1 MTKSKYNTVKEI
13 PFAWYEVDA
22 LEAWLDEQSQQGL
35 QLVGIRGFSFG
46 YKRAV
51 FVKSTEAPTRYR
63 VHIKPKDGYYTR
75 REEYR
80 ETMRE
85 LGWEY
90 VDRLNY
96 RADIY
101 RAARPDAVEINT
113 DESALRDSIKSAN
126 RLDLVSS
133 ILLILLIPN
142 ILRNNLRFMRHY
154 DGFYDMLLD
163 GAALLTVSAALLA
176 AFWLVLG
183 VFGIL
188 RSLALRRRYL
198 LDRSFRPDPEIRK
211 RKHVRIALLTLSG
224 VCVLFLMVVAIGS
237 AGSSY
242 DVPLSNCPVVLLESL
257 SPEEAAQLD
266 YDVDRLDAPHGTGG
280 KYLFYSFATYRQDGP
295 TVWFG
300 DNYPGWGY
308 SPFSYWVC
316 VEDIRS
322 ESLAEKYYAEKAAAH
337 DDWQTVQIT
346 GWDQAMYRQY
356 TSTLQED
363 WNNNENVPADIIRH
377 HHDLILRLGNRVVTV
392 GYFGEADMYP
402 RLNTLYARRTAP
414 AAADAAA

>member
-1 MTKSKYNTVKEI
+1 MSKSKYNIAKEM

-35 QLVGIRGFSFG
+35 KLVSIRGLG
-46 YKRAV
+46 YKNAI
-51 FVKSTEAPTRYR
+51 FAETAESPTRYR

-90 VDRLNY
+90 VDRLHY

-101 RAARPDAVEINT
+101 RATRPDAVEINT

-163 GAALLTVSAALLA
+163 GAALLTVSAVLLA

-198 LDRSFRPDPEIRK
+198 LDRSFRPAPEIRK
-211 RKHVRIALLTLSG
+211 RKRVRVALLTLVGISI
-224 VCVLFLMVVAIGS
+224 LFLAVVGT
-237 AGSSY
+237 GSSGSYY
-242 DVPLSNCPVVLLESL
+242 DVPLSDCPVVLLESL

-266 YDVDRLDAPHGTGG
+266 YDADYLDAPHGTGG
-280 KYLFYSFATYRQDGP
+280 KHLLYSFVTYRQDGP
-295 TVWFG
+295 TIRLDG
-300 DNYPGWGY
+300 EYAGIGY
-308 SPFSYWVC
+308 AAFNYWVN
-316 VEDIRS
+316 VMDIRA
-322 ESLAEKYYAEKAAAH
+322 ESLAEKYFAEKANAH
-337 DDWQTVQIT
+337 DWQEVQIK
-346 GWDQAMYRQY
+346 GWDQAMYRRY
-356 TSTLQED
+356 TTSLRQEFRS
-363 WNNNENVPADIIRH
+363 NNLPDTPEISQQELV
-377 HHDLILRLGNRVVTV
+377 LRLGNRVVTV
-392 GYFGEADMYP
+392 GYDGEADMYP

-414 AAADAAA
+414 AAELTA

>member
-1 MTKSKYNTVKEI
+1 MSKSKYNIAKEM

-35 QLVGIRGFSFG
+35 QLVSIRGLG
-46 YKRAV
+46 YKNAI
-51 FVKSTEAPTRYR
+51 FAETTEAPTRYR

-90 VDRLNY
+90 VDRLHY

-142 ILRNNLRFMRHY
+142 MLRNNLRFMRHY
-154 DGFYDMLLD
+154 EGFYDMLLD
-163 GAALLTVSAALLA
+163 GAALLTVSAVLLA

-198 LDRSFRPDPEIRK
+198 LDRSFRPAPEIRK
-211 RKHVRIALLTLSG
+211 RKRVRVALLTLVGISI
-224 VCVLFLMVVAIGS
+224 LFLAVVGIGS
-237 AGSSY
+237 SGSSY

-266 YDVDRLDAPHGTGG
+266 YDADRLDAPHGTGG
-280 KYLFYSFATYRQDGP
+280 KYLLYSFATYRQDGP
-295 TVWFG
+295 TIRLEG
-300 DNYPGWGY
+300 EYAGIGY
-308 SPFSYWVC
+308 ASFSYWVN
-316 VEDIRS
+316 VKDIRT
-322 ESLAEKYYAEKAAAH
+322 ESLAEKYFAEKANAH
-337 DDWQTVQIT
+337 DWQEVQIK
-346 GWDQAMYRQY
+346 GWDQAMYRRY
-356 TSTLQED
+356 TTSLRQEFRSD
-363 WNNNENVPADIIRH
+363 RLPDTPEMSQQELV
-377 HHDLILRLGNRVVTV
+377 LRLGSRVVTI
-392 GYFGEADMYP
+392 GYDGKADMVP

>member
-1 MTKSKYNTVKEI
+1 MSKTKYNVAKEL

-35 QLVGIRGFSFG
+35 QLVSIRGLG
-46 YKRAV
+46 YKNAI
-51 FVKSTEAPTRYR
+51 FAETTEAPTRYR

-90 VDRLNY
+90 VDRLHY

-101 RAARPDAVEINT
+101 RATRPDAVEINT
-113 DESALRDSIKSAN
+113 DENALRDSIKSAN
-126 RLDLVSS
+126 RGELCAGIV
-133 ILLILLIPN
+133 LILLIPN
-142 ILRNNLRFMRHY
+142 LLRNELRYMKFY

-163 GAALLTVSAALLA
+163 GTALLTVSAVFLA
-176 AFWLVLG
+176 AFYLVLG
-183 VFGIL
+183 IYTIL
-188 RSLALRRRYL
+188 RSIAQRRRYL
-198 LDRSFRPDPEIRK
+198 LDRSFRPAPEIRK
-211 RKHVRIALLTLSG
+211 RKRVRIALLTLVGISI
-224 VCVLFLMVVAIGS
+224 LFLAVVGIGS

-266 YDVDRLDAPHGTGG
+266 YDADRLDAPHGTGG
-280 KYLFYSFATYRQDGP
+280 KYLLYSFATYRQDGP
-295 TVWFG
+295 TIRLVG
-300 DNYPGWGY
+300 EYAGIGY
-308 SPFSYWVC
+308 ASFSYWVN
-316 VEDIRS
+316 VKDIRT
-322 ESLAEKYYAEKAAAH
+322 ESLAEKYYAEKAAAR

>member
-51 FVKSTEAPTRYR
+51 LAETTEPPTRYR
-63 VHIKPKDGYYTR
+63 IHIKPKDGYYTQ
-75 REEYR
+75 REEYK

-96 RADIY
+96 RADVY
-101 RAARPDAVEINT
+101 RATRPDAVEINT

-142 ILRNNLRFMRHY
+142 MLRNNLRFMRHY

-198 LDRSFRPDPEIRK
+198 LDRSFRPAPEIRK
-211 RKHVRIALLTLSG
+211 RKRVRVALLTLVGISI
-224 VCVLFLMVVAIGS
+224 LFLAVVGIGS
-237 AGSSY
+237 SGSYY
-242 DVPLSNCPVVLLESL
+242 DVPLSDCPVVRLESL
-257 SPEEAAQLD
+257 SPEEAAQKP
-266 YDVDRLDAPHGTGG
+266 YQRPNETHGTGG
-280 KYLFYSFATYRQDGP
+280 KHLLYSFATYRQDGP
-295 TVWFG
+295 TIWLEG
-300 DNYPGWGY
+300 EHAGIGYPT
-308 SPFSYWVC
+308 FSYWVN
-316 VEDIRS
+316 VMDIRT
-322 ESLAEKYYAEKAAAH
+322 ESLAEKYYAEKEAAH
-337 DDWQTVQIT
+337 DWQEVQIK
-346 GWDQAMYRQY
+346 GWDQAMYRRY
-356 TSTLQED
+356 TTNLRQEFRS
-363 WNNNENVPADIIRH
+363 NNLPDTPEMSQQKLV
-377 HHDLILRLGNRVVTV
+377 LRLGNRVVTV
-392 GYFGEADMYP
+392 GYDGEADMYP
-402 RLNTLYARRTAP
+402 RLNTLYARRAAP

>member
-1 MTKSKYNTVKEI
+1 MSKSKYNIAKEM

-35 QLVGIRGFSFG
+35 KLVSIRGLG
-46 YKRAV
+46 YKNAI
-51 FVKSTEAPTRYR
+51 FAETAESPTRYR

-90 VDRLNY
+90 VDRLHY

-142 ILRNNLRFMRHY
+142 MLRNNLRFMRHY

-163 GAALLTVSAALLA
+163 GAALLTVSAVLLA

-198 LDRSFRPDPEIRK
+198 LDRSFRPAPEIRK
-211 RKHVRIALLTLSG
+211 RKRVRVALLTLVGISI
-224 VCVLFLMVVAIGS
+224 LFLVVVGT
-237 AGSSY
+237 GSSGSYY
-242 DVPLSNCPVVLLESL
+242 DVPLSDCPVVLLESL

-266 YDVDRLDAPHGTGG
+266 YDADYLDAPHGTGG
-280 KYLFYSFATYRQDGP
+280 KHLLYSFVTYRQDGP
-295 TVWFG
+295 TIRLDG
-300 DNYPGWGY
+300 EYAGIGY
-308 SPFSYWVC
+308 AAFNYWVN
-316 VEDIRS
+316 VMDIRA
-322 ESLAEKYYAEKAAAH
+322 ESLAEKYFAEKANAH
-337 DDWQTVQIT
+337 DWQEVQIK
-346 GWDQAMYRQY
+346 GWDQAMYRRY
-356 TSTLQED
+356 TTSLRQEFRSD
-363 WNNNENVPADIIRH
+363 RLPDTPEISQQELV
-377 HHDLILRLGNRVVTV
+377 LRLGNRVVTV
-392 GYFGEADMYP
+392 GYDGEADMYP

-414 AAADAAA
+414 AAELTA

>member
-1 MTKSKYNTVKEI
+1 MSKSKYNIAKEM

-35 QLVGIRGFSFG
+35 KLVSIRGLG
-46 YKRAV
+46 YKNAI
-51 FVKSTEAPTRYR
+51 FAETAESPTRYR

-90 VDRLNY
+90 VDRLHY

-101 RAARPDAVEINT
+101 RATRPDAVEINT

-142 ILRNNLRFMRHY
+142 MLRNNLRFMRHY

-163 GAALLTVSAALLA
+163 GAALLTVSAVLLA

-198 LDRSFRPDPEIRK
+198 LGRSFRPAPEIRK
-211 RKHVRIALLTLSG
+211 RKRVRVALLTLVGISI
-224 VCVLFLMVVAIGS
+224 LFLVVVGT
-237 AGSSY
+237 GSSGSYY
-242 DVPLSNCPVVLLESL
+242 DVPLSDCPVVLLESL

-266 YDVDRLDAPHGTGG
+266 YDADYLDAPHGTGG
-280 KYLFYSFATYRQDGP
+280 KHLLYSFATYRQDGP
-295 TVWFG
+295 TIWLEG
-300 DNYPGWGY
+300 EHAGIGYPA
-308 SPFSYWVC
+308 FSYWVN
-316 VEDIRS
+316 VMDICT
-322 ESLAEKYYAEKAAAH
+322 ESLAEKYYAEKEAAH
-337 DDWQTVQIT
+337 DWQEVQIK
-346 GWDQAMYRQY
+346 GWDQAMYRRY
-356 TSTLQED
+356 TTSLRQEFRSD
-363 WNNNENVPADIIRH
+363 RLPDTPEMSQQELV
-377 HHDLILRLGNRVVTV
+377 LRLGNRVVTV
-392 GYFGEADMYP
+392 GYNGEADMVP

>member
-1 MTKSKYNTVKEI
+1 MSKSKYNIAKEM

-35 QLVGIRGFSFG
+35 KLVSIRGLG
-46 YKRAV
+46 YKNAI
-51 FVKSTEAPTRYR
+51 FAETAESPTRYR

-90 VDRLNY
+90 VDRLHY

-101 RAARPDAVEINT
+101 RATRPDAVEINT

-142 ILRNNLRFMRHY
+142 MLRNNLRFMRHY

-163 GAALLTVSAALLA
+163 GAALLTVSAVLLA

-198 LDRSFRPDPEIRK
+198 LGRSFRPAPEIRK
-211 RKHVRIALLTLSG
+211 RKRVRVALLTLVGISI
-224 VCVLFLMVVAIGS
+224 LFLVVVGT
-237 AGSSY
+237 GSSGSYY
-242 DVPLSNCPVVLLESL
+242 DVPLSDCPVVLLESL

-266 YDVDRLDAPHGTGG
+266 YDADYLDAPHGTGG
-280 KYLFYSFATYRQDGP
+280 KHLLYSFVTYRQDGP
-295 TVWFG
+295 TIRLDG
-300 DNYPGWGY
+300 EYAGIGY
-308 SPFSYWVC
+308 AAFNYWVN
-316 VEDIRS
+316 VMDIRA
-322 ESLAEKYYAEKAAAH
+322 ESLAEKYFAEKANAH
-337 DDWQTVQIT
+337 DWQEVQIK
-346 GWDQAMYRQY
+346 GWDQAMYRRY
-356 TSTLQED
+356 TTSLRQEFRSD
-363 WNNNENVPADIIRH
+363 RLPDTPEMSQQELV
-377 HHDLILRLGNRVVTV
+377 LRLGSRVVTI
-392 GYFGEADMYP
+392 GYDGKADMVP

>member
-1 MTKSKYNTVKEI
+1 MSKSKYITIKEL

-51 FVKSTEAPTRYR
+51 FAESGEFPTRYR
-63 VHIKPKDGYYTR
+63 VHIKPKDGYYTK
-75 REEYR
+75 REEFK

-90 VDRLNY
+90 VNRLNY
-96 RADIY
+96 RADVY
-101 RAARPDAVEINT
+101 RATRPDAVEINT
-113 DESALRDSIKSAN
+113 DENALRDSIKSAN

-142 ILRNNLRFMRHY
+142 MLRNNLHFMRYY

-163 GAALLTVSAALLA
+163 GTALLTVSAVLLA

-198 LDRSFRPDPEIRK
+198 LDRSFRPAPEIRK

-257 SPEEAAQLD
+257 CPEEAAQLD
-266 YDVDRLDAPHGTGG
+266 NADEYHNAPSATGG
-280 KYLFYSFATYRQDGP
+280 KYLLYSYVTYRQDGP

-300 DNYPGWGY
+300 DDYPGWGY
-308 SPFSYWVC
+308 CPFSYWVC

-356 TSTLQED
+356 TSTL
-363 WNNNENVPADIIRH
+363 
-377 HHDLILRLGNRVVTV
+377 
-392 GYFGEADMYP
+392 
-402 RLNTLYARRTAP
+402 
-414 AAADAAA
+414 

>member
-1 MTKSKYNTVKEI
+1 MSKSKYNTTKEM

-35 QLVGIRGFSFG
+35 QLVSIRGLA
-46 YKRAV
+46 YKNAV
-51 FVKSTEAPTRYR
+51 FAETTEAPTRYR
-63 VHIKPKDGYYTR
+63 IHIKPKDGYYTR

-90 VDRLNY
+90 VDRLHY

-101 RAARPDAVEINT
+101 RATRPDAVEINT
-113 DESALRDSIKSAN
+113 DENALRDSIKSAN
-126 RLDLVSS
+126 RGELCAGIV
-133 ILLILLIPN
+133 LILLIPN
-142 ILRNNLRFMRHY
+142 LLRNELQYMKFY

-163 GAALLTVSAALLA
+163 GTALLTAAAVFLA
-176 AFWLVLG
+176 AFYLVLG
-183 VFGIL
+183 IYAIL
-188 RSLALRRRYL
+188 RSIAQRRRYL
-198 LDRSFRPDPEIRK
+198 LDRSFRPAPEIRK
-211 RKHVRIALLTLSG
+211 RKRVRIALLTLVGISM
-224 VCVLFLMVVAIGS
+224 LFLVVLGIGT
-237 AGSSY
+237 AGSYY
-242 DVPLSNCPVVLLESL
+242 DVPLSDCPVVLLEAL
-257 SPEEAAQLD
+257 SPEEAAQKP
-266 YDVDRLDAPHGTGG
+266 YQRYNETHGTGG

>member
-1 MTKSKYNTVKEI
+1 MSKTKYNVAKEL

-35 QLVGIRGFSFG
+35 QLVSIRGLG
-46 YKRAV
+46 YKNAI
-51 FVKSTEAPTRYR
+51 FAETTEAPTRYR

-90 VDRLNY
+90 VDRLHY

-101 RAARPDAVEINT
+101 RATRPDAVEINT
-113 DESALRDSIKSAN
+113 DENALRDSIKSAN
-126 RLDLVSS
+126 RGELCAGIV
-133 ILLILLIPN
+133 LILLIPN
-142 ILRNNLRFMRHY
+142 LLRNELRYMKFY

-163 GAALLTVSAALLA
+163 GTALMTAAAVFLA
-176 AFWLVLG
+176 AFYLVLG
-183 VFGIL
+183 IYTIL
-188 RSLALRRRYL
+188 RSIAQRRRYL
-198 LDRSFRPDPEIRK
+198 LDRSFRPAPEIRK
-211 RKHVRIALLTLSG
+211 RKRVRIALLTLVGISI
-224 VCVLFLMVVAIGS
+224 LFLAVVGIGS

-266 YDVDRLDAPHGTGG
+266 YDADRLDAPHGTGG
-280 KYLFYSFATYRQDGP
+280 KYLLYSFATYRQDGP
-295 TVWFG
+295 TIRLVG
-300 DNYPGWGY
+300 EYAGIGY
-308 SPFSYWVC
+308 ASFSYWVN
-316 VEDIRS
+316 VKDIRT
-322 ESLAEKYYAEKAAAH
+322 ESLAEKYYAEKAAAR

-346 GWDQAMYRQY
+346 GWDQAMYRRY

>member
-1 MTKSKYNTVKEI
+1 MSKSNYNTVKEL
-13 PFAWYEVDA
+13 PFTWYEVDA

-35 QLVGIRGFSFG
+35 QLIGIRGFGFG

-51 FVKSTEAPTRYR
+51 FAESTEGPTRYR
-63 VHIKPKDGYYTR
+63 VHIKPKDGYYTQ
-75 REEYR
+75 REEYK

-96 RADIY
+96 RADVY
-101 RAARPDAVEINT
+101 RATRPDAVEINT

-142 ILRNNLRFMRHY
+142 MLRNNLRFMRHY

-163 GAALLTVSAALLA
+163 GTALLTVSAVLLA
-176 AFWLVLG
+176 AVWLVLG

-188 RSLALRRRYL
+188 RSMALRRRYL

-211 RKHVRIALLTLSG
+211 RKRIRIALLTLVGISM
-224 VCVLFLMVVAIGS
+224 LFLAVVGIGS
-237 AGSSY
+237 SGSYY
-242 DVPLSNCPVVLLESL
+242 DVPLSDCPVVRLESL
-257 SPEEAAQLD
+257 SPEEAAQKPYQR
-266 YDVDRLDAPHGTGG
+266 YDETHGTGG
-280 KYLFYSFATYRQDGP
+280 KYLLYSFATYRQDGP
-295 TVWFG
+295 TIWFG
-300 DNYPGWGY
+300 DDSPGWGY
-308 SPFSYWVC
+308 CPFSYWVC
-316 VEDIRS
+316 VMDIRT
-322 ESLAEKYYAEKAAAH
+322 ESLAEKYYAEKVAAH
-337 DDWQTVQIT
+337 DDWQTVQIN

-363 WNNNENVPADIIRH
+363 WNNNENVPADVIRH
-377 HHDLILRLGNRVVTV
+377 HHDLILRLGSRVVTV
-392 GYFGEADMYP
+392 GYFGEADMYS
-402 RLNTLYARRTAP
+402 RLNTLYARRTAG
-414 AAADAAA
+414 AIT

>member
-1 MTKSKYNTVKEI
+1 MSKSKYNTTKEM

-35 QLVGIRGFSFG
+35 QLVSIRGLA
-46 YKRAV
+46 YKNAV
-51 FVKSTEAPTRYR
+51 FAETTEAPTRYR
-63 VHIKPKDGYYTR
+63 IHIKPKDGYYTR

-90 VDRLNY
+90 VDRLHY

-101 RAARPDAVEINT
+101 RATRPDAVEINT

-142 ILRNNLRFMRHY
+142 MLRNNLRFMRHY

-163 GAALLTVSAALLA
+163 GAALLTVSAVLLA

-198 LDRSFRPDPEIRK
+198 LDRSFRPAPEIRK
-211 RKHVRIALLTLSG
+211 RKRVRIALLTLVGISM
-224 VCVLFLMVVAIGS
+224 LFLVVLGIGT
-237 AGSSY
+237 AGSYY
-242 DVPLSNCPVVLLESL
+242 DVPLSDCPVVLLEAL
-257 SPEEAAQLD
+257 SPEEAAQKP
-266 YDVDRLDAPHGTGG
+266 YQRYNETHGTGG
-280 KYLFYSFATYRQDGP
+280 KYLLCSFATYRQDGP

-316 VEDIRS
+316 VVDIRS
-322 ESLAEKYYAEKAAAH
+322 ELLAEKYYAEKAAAH